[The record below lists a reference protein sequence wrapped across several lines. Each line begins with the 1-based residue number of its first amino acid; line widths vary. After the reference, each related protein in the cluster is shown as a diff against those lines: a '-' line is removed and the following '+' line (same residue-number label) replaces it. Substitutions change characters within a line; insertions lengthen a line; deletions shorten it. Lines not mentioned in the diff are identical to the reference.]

1 MMINE
6 HLSASP
12 SQQPYQG
19 DNDNKKS
26 AAVTRNTL
34 TPAKHESIDEY
45 GQQQVKRAAVFDKPK
60 QSVS

>member
-6 HLSASP
+6 HLSVSP

-26 AAVTRNTL
+26 AAATRNTL

-45 GQQQVKRAAVFDKPK
+45 GQQVKRAAVFDKPK

>member
-1 MMINE
+1 MMIND

-19 DNDNKKS
+19 DDNKKS

-45 GQQQVKRAAVFDKPK
+45 GQQVKRAAVFDKPK